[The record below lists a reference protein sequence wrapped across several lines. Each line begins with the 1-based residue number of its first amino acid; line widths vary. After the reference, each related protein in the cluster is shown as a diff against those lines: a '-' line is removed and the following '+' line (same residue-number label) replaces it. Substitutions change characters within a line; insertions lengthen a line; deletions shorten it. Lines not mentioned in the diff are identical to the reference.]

1 MGKSGSVE
9 KIGFA
14 EKDKVKEEVEESE
27 GGKRR
32 KAAGTG
38 GKVGWKEIMNKR
50 ESGMSGIRKGTSV

>member
-1 MGKSGSVE
+1 ME
-9 KIGFA
+9 NIGFA

-38 GKVGWKEIMNKR
+38 GKVGWEEIMNKM